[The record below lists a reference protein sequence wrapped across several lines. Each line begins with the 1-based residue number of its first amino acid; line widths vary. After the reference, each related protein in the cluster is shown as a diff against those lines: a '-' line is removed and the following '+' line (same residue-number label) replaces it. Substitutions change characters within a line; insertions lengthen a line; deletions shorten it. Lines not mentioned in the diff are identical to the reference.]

1 MNKEGR
7 LKNYKK
13 KLELKVE
20 VLYNVVYTH
29 LKFIT
34 KYNQKQKDSFYTLVG
49 AQLFYLNK
57 SKEFNYS
64 GKISKNA
71 YIARENKHA
80 ITQEHFN
87 PRMLCAKELI
97 EYLQENNTM
106 NKRVAMAVIIDR
118 FIEKWGCYHYTTP
131 AENRELKK
139 QYNKPRSSFSNWVG
153 PKSWEDAYKRAGI
166 ELIDDPKTTIYFQ
179 K

>member
-34 KYNQKQKDSFYTLVG
+34 EYNQKQKDSFYTLVG

-57 SKEFNYS
+57 SKVDPAFFIS
-64 GKISKNA
+64 DHIHKLSKN
-71 YIARENKHA
+71 K
-80 ITQEHFN
+80 
-87 PRMLCAKELI
+87 
-97 EYLQENNTM
+97 
-106 NKRVAMAVIIDR
+106 
-118 FIEKWGCYHYTTP
+118 
-131 AENRELKK
+131 
-139 QYNKPRSSFSNWVG
+139 
-153 PKSWEDAYKRAGI
+153 
-166 ELIDDPKTTIYFQ
+166 
-179 K
+179 